1 MVGAGSIV
9 PGTFRGIVA
18 DKHTSGRIDPVH
30 YGPWILH
37 RDDEVFRG
45 IFIGEIDNVRSV
57 VEHDDP
63 AVGQGLGYYIR
74 SRERAALAFD
84 CLFDRIRHRCRTA
97 DQDRLAVRAVLRLG
111 KEIRGH
117 ELGRSG
123 GIGEDHHLG
132 RTCRHVDG
140 CCGES
145 KHLLGLHDE
154 TVAGAEDLVTPS
166 DGGRSVAHRG
176 DCLGTAGLVDFC
188 DPAQERRPD
197 NHRIGLSVRSRR
209 GAKHDFRTAGNFRGD
224 RKHQHGGEE
233 RCPSSGNI
241 QADTSQRN
249 GLLNASDAWGRVQID
264 RPRQLCLMEFSDVL
278 HGKTDRGLESLR
290 HRVFSLDL
298 FLFSDFQVS
307 CLGEGSMV
315 EAVLIFNDCGVA
327 VPADRV

>member
-63 AVGQGLGYYIR
+63 AVGQGLGYYFR
-74 SRERAALAFD
+74 SGERAALAFD
-84 CLFDRIRHRCRTA
+84 CLFDRIRHGCRTA

-117 ELGRSG
+117 EIGRSG

-154 TVAGAEDLVTPS
+154 TVSRTEDLVTPS

-176 DCLGTAGLVDFC
+176 DCLGTAGLVDFG
-188 DPAQERRPD
+188 DSAQERRPD

-241 QADTSQRN
+241 QADTPQRN
-249 GLLNASDAWGRVQID
+249 SLLKASDSGRRAEVD
-264 RPRQLCLMEFSDVL
+264 RPRQLCLMEFPDVL

-298 FLFSDFQVS
+298 FLFSDLQVDS
-307 CLGEGSMV
+307 LCE
-315 EAVLIFNDCGVA
+315 
-327 VPADRV
+327 